1 MLDSYRA
8 DVTKAPDKSRF
19 IFAYTNLDVAELNKG
34 AREVQRQL
42 GRLGADHELE
52 TADGRLAFAAGDR
65 IQFTK
70 TDKKLGFDNG
80 SAGTVRH
87 IENGRVFAELD
98 GGEVIGFDSAAY
110 RNFRHG
116 YAGTIYKGQ
125 GDTVDQAYLYHSEHW
140 RSAASYVGMTRH
152 REKAELFAAT
162 NTAGNLDEL
171 ARQMARIDEG
181 KRYAASMFH
190 HRQEIDPVRPFTAAE
205 IRRALRRPG
214 ICAETQQQQDERE
227 ARRSAAGGDMGYSHG
242 GYASQSD
249 AALRDHERRQ
259 RRQQQGSSAEDEK
272 EPQQPA
278 NQNRHEIT
286 REAIERD
293 PWNAVALDLPAD
305 ADHELLFLVAGTARD
320 LQSNLAGRGN
330 EALTPEQQQ
339 LWFDLAEQ
347 AKERQSAAETQIVAL
362 DAAPQAKAEP
372 LTLDDI
378 AERVQRIIDDPTRE
392 AEEQDES
399 VLLALNERRAA
410 DLTAAAQVAAT
421 AADDEQRIAATAAG
435 DEPEATATSAD
446 EAVEAV
452 EEAASSQELTDDGQ
466 VQYSRSTG
474 GLIGAAGRST
484 TGRSHG
490 GRGRSRT
497 R

>member
-1 MLDSYRA
+1 
-8 DVTKAPDKSRF
+8 
-19 IFAYTNLDVAELNKG
+19 
-34 AREVQRQL
+34 
-42 GRLGADHELE
+42 
-52 TADGRLAFAAGDR
+52 
-65 IQFTK
+65 
-70 TDKKLGFDNG
+70 
-80 SAGTVRH
+80 
-87 IENGRVFAELD
+87 
-98 GGEVIGFDSAAY
+98 
-110 RNFRHG
+110 
-116 YAGTIYKGQ
+116 
-125 GDTVDQAYLYHSEHW
+125 
-140 RSAASYVGMTRH
+140 
-152 REKAELFAAT
+152 
-162 NTAGNLDEL
+162 
-171 ARQMARIDEG
+171 
-181 KRYAASMFH
+181 
-190 HRQEIDPVRPFTAAE
+190 
-205 IRRALRRPG
+205 
-214 ICAETQQQQDERE
+214 
-227 ARRSAAGGDMGYSHG
+227 MGYSHG
-242 GYASQSD
+242 GYASQSRRGIARSRAP
-249 AALRDHERRQ
+249 AAAATARR
-259 RRQQQGSSAEDEK
+259 SAEDEK

-399 VLLALNERRAA
+399 VLLALNERRAP
-410 DLTAAAQVAAT
+410 DLAAASQVAAT

-474 GLIGAAGRST
+474 GLIGAAGRSA